1 MTPASPTTLL
11 VRDLLLDCHIGIYP
25 DERGRGQ
32 RVRVSIEID
41 VDLPPPKADG
51 IGEVLNYER
60 FVTGT
65 QKIAAAGHINV
76 VETFA
81 ERIAAMVLAA
91 PHTVAARVS
100 VEKLDV
106 YPDVGSVGVRIER
119 RKS

>member
-1 MTPASPTTLL
+1 MPPARTTLL
-11 VRDLLLDCHIGIYP
+11 VRDLMMDCQIGIYP
-25 DERGRGQ
+25 NEQGRGQ

-41 VDLPPPKADG
+41 IDLPPPQTDG

-65 QKIAAAGHINV
+65 QKLGAAGHINV

-91 PHTVAARVS
+91 PHTVAVRVS

-106 YPDVGSVGVRIER
+106 YADVGSVGVRIER
-119 RKS
+119 FKS